1 MTTYD
6 ASDFSTTG
14 QCVDLYGHAVRGSID
29 YNAYGNTT
37 VFNAV
42 VLTEPVSLVEAVAS
56 SFTSSK
62 VLKQLLTLFETII
75 DKVTGD
81 SKTVPRPEHVS
92 KFIVRARIDDL
103 NSPHNF
109 LPDPCSMAFADNPE
123 GAAKIISL
131 HTVFLSTVET
141 SQLKIGVGDIIKVR
155 LNQFS
160 NGTYNLQYGEIVGL
174 DTVGPPADQASA
186 CQKISELISP
196 KDRFNFNVLG
206 MMKQTIQ
213 DFMQP
218 DDSGLRSY
226 QLDSAACGS
235 WAFFLIHPLQSA
247 TKVNS
252 PMGYRKPVYADGKQ
266 VSGGRMHKGVD
277 LRAATGTPVYAA
289 AAGMVT
295 ATKYTSCGGNMLV
308 IDHTSTD
315 GNAYETRSFHMSRI
329 DVEPNSNVIA
339 GQMVGLSGNTGDCT
353 TGPHLHFELRVNGS
367 VADPLTYIKTLQRC
381 PVPSTPPAVTTTSDP
396 SKQPEA
402 DSDAEAETP
411 LDS

>member
-131 HTVFLSTVET
+131 HLLV
-141 SQLKIGVGDIIKVR
+141 KK
-155 LNQFS
+155 
-160 NGTYNLQYGEIVGL
+160 
-174 DTVGPPADQASA
+174 
-186 CQKISELISP
+186 
-196 KDRFNFNVLG
+196 
-206 MMKQTIQ
+206 
-213 DFMQP
+213 
-218 DDSGLRSY
+218 Y
-226 QLDSAACGS
+226 QS
-235 WAFFLIHPLQSA
+235 
-247 TKVNS
+247 
-252 PMGYRKPVYADGKQ
+252 
-266 VSGGRMHKGVD
+266 
-277 LRAATGTPVYAA
+277 
-289 AAGMVT
+289 
-295 ATKYTSCGGNMLV
+295 
-308 IDHTSTD
+308 
-315 GNAYETRSFHMSRI
+315 
-329 DVEPNSNVIA
+329 
-339 GQMVGLSGNTGDCT
+339 
-353 TGPHLHFELRVNGS
+353 
-367 VADPLTYIKTLQRC
+367 
-381 PVPSTPPAVTTTSDP
+381 
-396 SKQPEA
+396 
-402 DSDAEAETP
+402 
-411 LDS
+411 